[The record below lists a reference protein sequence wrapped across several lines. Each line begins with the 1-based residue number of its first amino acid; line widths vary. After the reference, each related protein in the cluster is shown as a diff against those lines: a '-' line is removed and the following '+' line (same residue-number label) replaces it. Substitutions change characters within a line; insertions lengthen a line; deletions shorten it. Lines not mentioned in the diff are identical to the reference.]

1 MKIEVKIY
9 DKETKTYS
17 NSVDIEEFIIRP
29 NEIQFE
35 WENGNTLPYKDFMFY
50 AEDFCYS
57 IFVNGEKDN
66 KDKVTTD
73 LLKRIATLEYEV
85 ERQDNIIEEVENYVE
100 KMSYSSIVDNPK
112 KDLQKILKK
121 ENKND

>member
-1 MKIEVKIY
+1 MSNVEKFLEAGGVSQPLYTQKY
-9 DKETKTYS
+9 VDK
-17 NSVDIEEFIIRP
+17 
-29 NEIQFE
+29 
-35 WENGNTLPYKDFMFY
+35 
-50 AEDFCYS
+50 
-57 IFVNGEKDN
+57 KDN
-66 KDKVTTD
+66 VITE